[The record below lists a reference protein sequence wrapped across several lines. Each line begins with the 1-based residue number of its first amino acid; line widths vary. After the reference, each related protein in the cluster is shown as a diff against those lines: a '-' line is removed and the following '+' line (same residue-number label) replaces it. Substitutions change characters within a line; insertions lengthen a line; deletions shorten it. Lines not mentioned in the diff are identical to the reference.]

1 MSEPRVSVRA
11 TVTLT
16 VEIDV
21 SDAWGGDCAMSQV
34 SKQARESALQVLANS
49 QRADMPTV
57 AEAAIRRMRVVGLPL
72 VKAIAVEEDRR

>member
-1 MSEPRVSVRA
+1 MSDPRVSVRA
-11 TVTLT
+11 VVTLT

-34 SKQARESALQVLANS
+34 SKQARESALQVLSNS
-49 QRADMPTV
+49 QRTDMPAI
-57 AEAAIRRMRVVGLPL
+57 AESAIRRIRVIGVPI